1 MSKFL
6 TTTLLAAALGLVAV
20 LPSASPAA
28 AAGKVY
34 GCYKVIGV
42 SSLNIRARAHSE
54 FGPDRHSLPGRNPLE
69 VEALVL
75 AARLLVPGPEGQCR
89 RPRRQAVSHEG
100 DVPGV
105 RLFTGSMVYY
115 PVRWKRTGYC

>member
-20 LPSASPAA
+20 LPSTSPAA

-54 FGPDRHSLPGRNPLE
+54 SDPIGIAYRGDI
-69 VEALVL
+69 
-75 AARLLVPGPEGQCR
+75 LLK
-89 RPRRQAVSHEG
+89 
-100 DVPGV
+100 
-105 RLFTGSMVYY
+105 
-115 PVRWKRTGYC
+115 WKRWCSLRGFWCPVQRGNVAGHADKRYLMKVTCPE